1 LIEPSGPVQPV
12 GLWLSGAKGTDA
24 DQIERSI
31 RGLRVG
37 AQIFQNFPSRTKKYY
52 KKWFIADSQEG
63 ERKFLKTLFIQTD

>member
-1 LIEPSGPVQPV
+1 LLKQLRLIEPSGPAQPV
-12 GLWLSGAKGTDA
+12 GLLLSGAKKGTDA

-37 AQIFQNFPSRTKKYY
+37 AQIFQDFPSRTKNIT

-63 ERKFLKTLFIQTD
+63 ERKFF